1 MTKEIVKAKT
11 VINETLGKSVDVVT
25 FKGAVWFFGRDV
37 AKALGYRGSRLDS
50 CIRKYCKESV
60 MVRSGRDF
68 AIEPIKLQNR
78 WFIHLKGVIELA
90 KHSPE
95 DPTPVLDWI
104 NSLALTESGDQRLPL
119 LSRETFIDWMLLLG
133 KFLKGRELGTFD
145 PETWYRALSDI
156 NDSDFEKAAMW
167 HLYNSE
173 FRPTPAEIRATVTR
187 FSEPVKEDIDK
198 VTVLRF
204 SEPEEEQS
212 VESVAPAVPSE
223 TDLIESDSPVKENT
237 PEHPVGNS
245 TESHG
250 TPVLRAFQHTQFGQI
265 RTHIKDDGEPWFVAK
280 DVADILGY
288 SDTEAMTRRLD
299 SDEKMTYKLSGISKT
314 NPVATLISESGFY
327 NAVIGSNKPEAKAFR
342 KWVTSEVLPSIRKTG
357 KYSISDRNINNPK
370 QKEVPY
376 WYQSL
381 DKMHPEAFAELEGI
395 TAGYIHRLAQIAEET
410 VYSMSFLNDYFLRQ
424 MGVKDIMHIQTVP
437 LQDKADYILEELSEW
452 ALRRM
457 KNARLI
463 CDILEKAKKDN
474 NGLSSEE
481 IFRATNYAVSLRDCY
496 SILNLLCSKGYATY
510 RNEKSGKRVKIRK
523 YFLSKH
529 ISTDYFEDDILF
541 KEF

>member
-11 VINETLGKSVDVVT
+11 IINETLGKSVDVVT

-37 AKALGYRGSRLDS
+37 AKALGYRGSRLAS
-50 CIRKYCKESV
+50 CIYKYCKESV

-68 AIEPIKLQNR
+68 AIEPIELQNR

-119 LSRETFIDWMLLLG
+119 LARETFLNWMLLLD
-133 KFLKGRELGTFD
+133 KLLKGEKLESITV
-145 PETWYRALSDI
+145 EAWYRTLSDI

-187 FSEPVKEDIDK
+187 FSEPVKKAIDK

-212 VESVAPAVPSE
+212 VESVKPAVPSE
-223 TDLIESDSPVKENT
+223 TDLIESDSPVKGNT

-245 TESHG
+245 TESSE
-250 TPVLRAFQHTQFGQI
+250 TQVLQAFQHTQFGQI
-265 RTHIKDDGEPWFVAK
+265 RIIDKDGAPWFVAK
-280 DVADILGY
+280 DVAEVLGY
-288 SDTEAMTRRLD
+288 KDTTNAIKAHCRGVVKHHPYEQRVSGSQPINIIPESDLYRLILRSKLPQAEAFQD
-299 SDEKMTYKLSGISKT
+299 
-314 NPVATLISESGFY
+314 
-327 NAVIGSNKPEAKAFR
+327 
-342 KWVTSEVLPSIRKTG
+342 WVTMEVLPSIRKTG
-357 KYSISDRNINNPK
+357 KYRIDDRNINNPA
-370 QKEVPY
+370 QKEAPY

-381 DKMHPEAFAELEGI
+381 DKMHPEALAELEGV

-523 YFLSKH
+523 YFLNKH
-529 ISTDYFEDDILF
+529 IDTDYFEDDIPF